1 MAPATAPTGPS
12 TRAPD
17 NAPSAASPVR
27 SWAIAAE
34 LSARESVTAAIV
46 FFIRYLPPTL
56 HKNNNIGGVLTL
68 CRGCHINQTMSAEPR
83 AFVLVLQLSTAYPQS
98 AETHHDRIMNPT
110 AASVLG
116 CVAANCSA
124 GLRLELTALAG
135 GTLRYAARVCFLRF
149 RALPDRPA
157 TLTLARS
164 NLRRAPLVDFPASR
178 AKAGSVPVGRSH
190 DSKRGRLRQG
200 QSKRAGLL
208 AF

>member
-56 HKNNNIGGVLTL
+56 HKNNNIGGVLAL
-68 CRGCHINQTMSAEPR
+68 CRGCHINQTMSAGPR

-149 RALPDRPA
+149 RGSTRQTSNANFGAIKPA
-157 TLTLARS
+157 KGT
-164 NLRRAPLVDFPASR
+164 ASR
-178 AKAGSVPVGRSH
+178 LPRQ
-190 DSKRGRLRQG
+190 QG
-200 QSKRAGLL
+200 QSGVRSCGSLT
-208 AF
+208 